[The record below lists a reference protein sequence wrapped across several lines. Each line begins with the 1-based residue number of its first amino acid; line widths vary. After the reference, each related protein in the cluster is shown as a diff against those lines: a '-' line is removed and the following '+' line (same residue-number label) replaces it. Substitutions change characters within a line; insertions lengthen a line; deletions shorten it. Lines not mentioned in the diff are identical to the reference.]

1 MKRRSKY
8 GARKTE
14 AGGQVFAS
22 KREARRYVVLVTME
36 RAGEIADLRCQV
48 RYDLYGQGGLLR
60 SPSGRRLQ
68 YVADFVYE
76 RDGKTVIED
85 VKGMKTPLYR
95 LKWAV
100 MASMGL
106 QIEEI

>member
-8 GARKTE
+8 GAKKME
-14 AGGQVFAS
+14 ADGRIFAS
-22 KREARRYVVLVTME
+22 KREARRYVALALME
-36 RAGEIADLRCQV
+36 SAGEIADLRCQV

-76 RDGKTVIED
+76 SDGKTVIED
-85 VKGMKTPLYR
+85 VKGMRTPLYR
-95 LKWAV
+95 LKWSL
-100 MASMGL
+100 MASMGH
-106 QIEEI
+106 QIKEV